1 LASAATLW
9 RAFSRER
16 ETETSNIGLYYI
28 DLTVNGLIFGGIYA
42 LTAVGLTLV
51 YGLLRILH
59 IAHAAVYTFG
69 AFITVVVANA
79 TGSIAFG
86 IFVAMAASALLGAAI
101 YRLLY
106 EPLLRHPPY
115 VAMIASMGLFVFMQ
129 DGFRVVFGEQ
139 GLTFRD
145 NPYPLQIHE
154 LFGVTINSV
163 QIAMLVVSTLCLG
176 ALGLFITHTR
186 VGTAWRATV
195 SNPTMAASFGVDAIR
210 VRYLNFG
217 IGSALAGLAGAL
229 IGLLNNFVEPSMGF
243 VVSYKALAIIVL
255 GGLGSILGTLIASYA
270 LGLIESFGTL
280 ALQSYLDRDAIAFLF
295 LIVVLVIRPRGLM
308 AAT

>member
-1 LASAATLW
+1 M
-9 RAFSRER
+9 
-16 ETETSNIGLYYI
+16 YYI

-86 IFVAMAASALLGAAI
+86 IVVAMAASALLGAAI

-129 DGFRVVFGEQ
+129 DGFRIVFGEQ

-145 NPYPLQIHE
+145 NPYPSQIHE

-195 SNPTMAASFGVDAIR
+195 SNPTMAASFGVDAIQ
-210 VRYLNFG
+210 VRYLNFV

-295 LIVVLVIRPRGLM
+295 LIVVLIIRPRGLM

>member
-1 LASAATLW
+1 MAIS
-9 RAFSRER
+9 
-16 ETETSNIGLYYI
+16 LYYV
-28 DLTVNGLIFGGIYA
+28 DLTLNGLIFGGIYA

-59 IAHAAVYTFG
+59 IAHAAVYALG
-69 AFITVVVANA
+69 AFVTVVVANA
-79 TGSIAFG
+79 TGS
-86 IFVAMAASALLGAAI
+86 VALGVLMAMTASGVLGVAI
-101 YRLLY
+101 CRLLY
-106 EPLLRHPPY
+106 QPLLRRPPY
-115 VAMIASMGLFVFMQ
+115 VAMIASMGLFVFME
-129 DGFRVVFGEQ
+129 DGFRIVFGEQ

-163 QIAMLVVSTLCLG
+163 QIAILLVSTISLS
-176 ALGLFITHTR
+176 ALGLFITQTR
-186 VGTAWRATV
+186 IGTGWRATV
-195 SNPTMAASFGVDAIR
+195 SNPTVAASFGVDATK
-210 VRYLNFG
+210 VRHLNFL

-255 GGLGSILGTLIASYA
+255 GGLGSLVGTLIASFA

-295 LIVVLVIRPRGLM
+295 LIVVLMFRPQGLM
-308 AAT
+308 GAT